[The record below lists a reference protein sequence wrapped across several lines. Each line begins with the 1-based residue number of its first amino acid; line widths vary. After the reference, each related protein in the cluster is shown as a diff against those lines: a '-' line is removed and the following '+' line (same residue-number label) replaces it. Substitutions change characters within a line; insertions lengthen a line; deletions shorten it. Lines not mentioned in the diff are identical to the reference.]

1 MYKVDESTCVPVDC
15 FEDVLVTDEFEPR
28 KPGAHQLKYYARG
41 VGNIRT
47 GWRGSDPDREVLV
60 LAKLEHLGPEGLAA
74 ARRAA
79 LALEDRASVYGRTE
93 PAEVRPAGAVD

>member
-1 MYKVDESTCVPVDC
+1 VTASQVRAELANGRQ
-15 FEDVLVTDEFEPR
+15 VL
-28 KPGAHQLKYYARG
+28 L
-41 VGNIRT
+41 
-47 GWRGSDPDREVLV
+47 LV
-60 LAKLEHLGPEGLAA
+60 LAKLEHLGPEQVAG

>member
-1 MYKVDESTCVPVDC
+1 VTASQVTAELANGRQVLLL
-15 FEDVLVTDEFEPR
+15 VLVT
-28 KPGAHQLKYYARG
+28 
-41 VGNIRT
+41 
-47 GWRGSDPDREVLV
+47 
-60 LAKLEHLGPEGLAA
+60 LEHLGPEQLGA